1 MASQVD
7 DDPKSGTL
15 DLSDDDHYPN
25 TSQQSGKGVDDNRI
39 PKDFRDSQTHES
51 ESDDDDDMSSMSIDT
66 LIRLQYKQMKY
77 MQKLTEHLGSKSDDV
92 WDSANKY
99 TIAPHDSASRTKRS
113 HCDDGESNISNKHLK
128 VADDSQHDTES
139 VDDLDKLMCSF
150 ENAETD
156 NLDKSDN
163 VTDDEDLNEVNELMD
178 EMSEFYNDSEETSAA
193 IEESLAKSVNTSLRS
208 KIPDSKFKEIK
219 SKYKRPE
226 NCQNLMI
233 PSVNEEV
240 WGEKHSMINAIR
252 SRDLKLQKI
261 MGYVIKGMIPAIE
274 TTNDILKAALKKNT
288 FEPTKNL
295 RKMTDGIRMF
305 AASYTQL
312 NQYRKENFKPIMIGK
327 FKKLTYTNNSVSD
340 KLFGDDLQ
348 KKIEDIQKSKKI
360 SVTGF
365 NTGFTEKPSTSGY
378 NYHRNSSEGYNNN
391 KTGNGKS
398 RFLDQRN
405 SFPNKR
411 GRGGRQFNK
420 PNNR

>member
-1 MASQVD
+1 MASQID
-7 DDPKSGTL
+7 DDPESRTL
-15 DLSDDDHYPN
+15 HFTDDDHSPT
-25 TSQQSGKGVDDNRI
+25 TSQQSGKGVDDTRI

-51 ESDDDDDMSSMSIDT
+51 ESDDDDMSSMSIDT
-66 LIRLQYKQMKY
+66 LIRLQHKKMKY
-77 MQKLTEHLGSKSDDV
+77 MQKLTEHLGSKSDSV
-92 WDSANKY
+92 SDSANKNI
-99 TIAPHDSASRTKRS
+99 TAQHDSTCGTKRS
-113 HCDDGESNISNKHLK
+113 HCNDVEDNISNKHLK
-128 VADDSQHDTES
+128 VADDPQHDTES
-139 VDDLDKLMCSF
+139 VDDLDKLVCSF
-150 ENAETD
+150 ENAESD

-163 VTDDEDLNEVNELMD
+163 VTDDEDHNEVNELMD
-178 EMSEFYNDSEETSAA
+178 ETSEFYNDSEETSAA

-219 SKYKRPE
+219 LKYKRPE
-226 NCQNLMI
+226 NCQSLMI

-240 WGEKHSMINAIR
+240 WGEKHAMVNAIR

-312 NQYRKENFKPIMIGK
+312 NQNRKENFKPIMVGK

-340 KLFGDDLQ
+340 QLFGDDLQ
-348 KKIEDIQKSKKI
+348 KKIEDIQKSKRI
-360 SVTGF
+360 SAKGF
-365 NTGFTEKPSTSGY
+365 TGFTDKPSTSGY
-378 NYHRNSSEGYNNN
+378 NYNQNSAEGYNNN

-411 GRGGRQFNK
+411 G
-420 PNNR
+420 